1 MAVTLTVSED
11 DLEEVALTLY
21 EQMVDVEWKCP
32 SCGYVQSAR
41 EAVGRTAS
49 LDMDV
54 LRSRAASRCGNP
66 GAATVEPCT
75 YSTDLN
81 HKSPPLIVVRGDLHF
96 RCLPLA
102 QESLMAELDERG
114 ARSERGVRIVHTDLL

>member
-11 DLEEVALTLY
+11 DLEEVAHTLY
-21 EQMVDVEWKCP
+21 DQMVDVEWKCP

-41 EAVGRTAS
+41 EAVGRTVS
-49 LDMDV
+49 LDTDV

-66 GAATVEPCT
+66 GAATIEPCT
-75 YSTDLN
+75 YSTDADYY
-81 HKSPPLIVVRGDLHF
+81 SPPLIVVRGDLHF

-102 QESLMAELDERG
+102 DDRLMAQLNDRGTTAERG
-114 ARSERGVRIVHTDLL
+114 IRIVRSDLL